1 MNKNRKGFT
10 IVELVIVI
18 AIIAI
23 LAAVLIPT
31 FASLIAKANV
41 SADTQLVRN
50 LNTALTTEKAGG
62 ENNKTMNDALKMAKN
77 AGYDIDRI
85 VSKSG
90 NNIGWDSKNDRFVL
104 IDAGNNTFIYP
115 TDAGANAQKI
125 ADADMVNYFVISK
138 TVPATTDQKY
148 SIYLSKDATLAD
160 GTVTV
165 SVGFDAGENTNVKT
179 VTYTSDATQNVII
192 RTNGGTLT
200 VNGAESSVDHYGAAN
215 LIDIEKVKDASFHEF
230 GSAAVVTVTSG
241 RFVAESTAKVLRV
254 HAAASTAKLAEV
266 SGANVVEYTKAANVE
281 VTVENSTK
289 KVAEASETLD
299 AIKNTG
305 KNTELVAEGG
315 VAEINGIQ
323 FKDLQ
328 SAFTAAKDGDTVK
341 IINDYTYTKELSLT
355 KNLTIDFNGHTLTA
369 NLTPVTSA
377 ITIEKS
383 KLTLNDSSSNKTGK
397 LISNQYGISA
407 ELGGTVIVNDITIE
421 SDFACLTGNNTRET
435 MNFEVHSGTLTSKY
449 SEAIYMPGQQLL
461 TISGGVINGGISMRM
476 GTLNMTGGIVNGMR
490 ADQTADPISTYY
502 NYSGS
507 AWIGDAIYVLGGTY
521 SSSTETTDCVINIT
535 GGTING
541 NAHRAICV
549 YDVGTKYAQKITV
562 TVSENVSVNGD
573 VTIDR
578 NFTNDTNYKRT
589 YPVEATI
596 TTPSKTYN

>member
-148 SIYLSKDATLAD
+148 SIYLSKDAT
-160 GTVTV
+160 VENVEV
-165 SVGFDAGENTNVKT
+165 SVGFDAGENTGVKT
-179 VTYTSDATQNVII
+179 VNYSNAAEMNVII

-215 LIDIEKVKDASFHEF
+215 LIDIEKVKGASFHEF

-289 KVAEASETLD
+289 TVTED
-299 AIKNTG
+299 KNFNKT
-305 KNTELVAEGG
+305 KNDIELVAEGG
-315 VAEINGIQ
+315 VAEINGMQ

-328 SAFTAAKDGDTVK
+328 SAFTAAKDGDTIKVLDDIDLALTVSLEHDFNVTLDMNGKTIANTNDIWCKVNYGWSLVSVK
-341 IINDYTYTKELSLT
+341 SG
-355 KNLTIDFNGHTLTA
+355 NLTITGNGTFKAKA
-369 NLTPVTSA
+369 NDCYAVDIQDGSKC
-377 ITIEKS
+377 TIENGVFVGNIHAVYVQKGE
-383 KLTLNDSSSNKTGK
+383 LTVK
-397 LISNQYGISA
+397 
-407 ELGGTVIVNDITIE
+407 
-421 SDFACLTGNNTRET
+421 
-435 MNFEVHSGTLTSKY
+435 
-449 SEAIYMPGQQLL
+449 
-461 TISGGVINGGISMRM
+461 
-476 GTLNMTGGIVNGMR
+476 
-490 ADQTADPISTYY
+490 
-502 NYSGS
+502 
-507 AWIGDAIYVLGGTY
+507 GGTY
-521 SSSTETTDCVINIT
+521 SVQQEYSETDPYEYVLNCYDANRENGTAKIVVT
-535 GGTING
+535 GGVFENFNPANCKAEGANTNFCDDG
-541 NAHRAICV
+541 
-549 YDVGTKYAQKITV
+549 YTV
-562 TVSENVSVNGD
+562 TQEEKIISEVK
-573 VTIDR
+573 
-578 NFTNDTNYKRT
+578 YT
-589 YPVEATI
+589 YYTVVKA
-596 TTPSKTYN
+596 N

>member
-104 IDAGNNTFIYP
+104 IDADNNTFIYP

-138 TVPATTDQKY
+138 TVPETKDQKY

-165 SVGFDAGENTNVKT
+165 SVGFDAGENENVT
-179 VTYTSDATQNVII
+179 AVNYTSDATQNVII

-230 GSAAVVTVTSG
+230 GSAAVVNVTSG

-289 KVAEASETLD
+289 TVTEDKTFNKA
-299 AIKNTG
+299 KNDI
-305 KNTELVAEGG
+305 ELVAEGG

-328 SAFTAAKDGDTVK
+328 SAFTAAKDGDTIKVLDDIDLALTVSLEKDVNVTLDMNGKTLTNTKYIWSDANWSLVSVK
-341 IINDYTYTKELSLT
+341 SG
-355 KNLTIDFNGHTLTA
+355 NLTITGNGTFKA
-369 NLTPVTSA
+369 KDEDCFAVDIQDGSKC
-377 ITIEKS
+377 TIE
-383 KLTLNDSSSNKTGK
+383 N
-397 LISNQYGISA
+397 GIF
-407 ELGGTVIVNDITIE
+407 V
-421 SDFACLTGNNTRET
+421 GNIHAVYVLE
-435 MNFEVHSGTLTSKY
+435 GTLT
-449 SEAIYMPGQQLL
+449 
-461 TISGGVINGGISMRM
+461 
-476 GTLNMTGGIVNGMR
+476 VN
-490 ADQTADPISTYY
+490 
-502 NYSGS
+502 
-507 AWIGDAIYVLGGTY
+507 GGTY
-521 SSSTETTDCVINIT
+521 SVVQKYSDPTKADEFVLNCYDANRKANTAKIVVT
-535 GGTING
+535 GGTFLKFNPADCWAEGEHTNFCDNG
-541 NAHRAICV
+541 YTTERSLIPN
-549 YDVGTKYAQKITV
+549 GTPADFQYTV
-562 TVSENVSVNGD
+562 KAN
-573 VTIDR
+573 
-578 NFTNDTNYKRT
+578 
-589 YPVEATI
+589 
-596 TTPSKTYN
+596 

>member
-138 TVPATTDQKY
+138 TVPETKDQKY
-148 SIYLSKDATLAD
+148 SIYLSKDAT
-160 GTVTV
+160 VENVEV
-165 SVGFDAGENTNVKT
+165 SVGFDAGENTGVKT
-179 VTYTSDATQNVII
+179 VNYTSEATQSVII

-230 GSAAVVTVTSG
+230 GSAAVVNVTSG

-266 SGANVVEYTKAANVE
+266 SGANVVEYTKADDSDIK
-281 VTVENSTK
+281 VENSTK
-289 KVAEASETLD
+289 TVTKDEKFDKAQND
-299 AIKNTG
+299 I
-305 KNTELVAEGG
+305 ELVAEGG
-315 VAEINGIQ
+315 VAEINGIK

-328 SAFTAAKDGDTVK
+328 SAFNAAKDGDTIKVLDDIDLALTVSLEHDFNVTLDMNGKTLTNTKDIWSDANWSLVSVK
-341 IINDYTYTKELSLT
+341 SG
-355 KNLTIDFNGHTLTA
+355 NLTITGNGTFKA
-369 NLTPVTSA
+369 KDEDCFAVDIQDGSKC
-377 ITIEKS
+377 TIE
-383 KLTLNDSSSNKTGK
+383 N
-397 LISNQYGISA
+397 GIF
-407 ELGGTVIVNDITIE
+407 V
-421 SDFACLTGNNTRET
+421 GNIHAVYVLE
-435 MNFEVHSGTLTSKY
+435 GTLT
-449 SEAIYMPGQQLL
+449 
-461 TISGGVINGGISMRM
+461 
-476 GTLNMTGGIVNGMR
+476 VN
-490 ADQTADPISTYY
+490 
-502 NYSGS
+502 
-507 AWIGDAIYVLGGTY
+507 GGTY
-521 SSSTETTDCVINIT
+521 SVVQKYSDPTKADEFVLNCYDANRNANTAKIVVT
-535 GGTING
+535 GGTFLKFNPADCWAEGEHTNFCDNG
-541 NAHRAICV
+541 YTTEQSLIPN
-549 YDVGTKYAQKITV
+549 GTDKDFQYTV
-562 TVSENVSVNGD
+562 KAN
-573 VTIDR
+573 
-578 NFTNDTNYKRT
+578 
-589 YPVEATI
+589 
-596 TTPSKTYN
+596 

>member
-104 IDAGNNTFIYP
+104 IDANNDTYIYP
-115 TDAGANAQKI
+115 TDAGANAQKVQN
-125 ADADMVNYFVISK
+125 AVDYFVIYKEIPSN
-138 TVPATTDQKY
+138 PKY

-179 VTYTSDATQNVII
+179 VTYTSEATQSVII

-230 GSAAVVTVTSG
+230 GSAAVVNVTSG

-266 SGANVVEYTKAANVE
+266 SGANVVEYTKADDSDIK
-281 VTVENSTK
+281 VENSTK
-289 KVAEASETLD
+289 TVTKDEKFDKAQND
-299 AIKNTG
+299 I
-305 KNTELVAEGG
+305 ELVAEGG

-328 SAFTAAKDGDTVK
+328 SAFNAAKDGDTIKVLE
-341 IINDYTYTKELSLT
+341 DSDLPASLT
-355 KNLTIDFNGHTLTA
+355 QNVSVTLDMNGKTIKNPNDIWSDTSWSLISVQAGALTI
-369 NLTPVTSA
+369 
-377 ITIEKS
+377 
-383 KLTLNDSSSNKTGK
+383 
-397 LISNQYGISA
+397 
-407 ELGGTVIVNDITIE
+407 
-421 SDFACLTGNNTRET
+421 TGNGALIAKDGDCYAVDVQNKDAKCVIENGTFVG
-435 MNFEVHSGTLTSKY
+435 NIHAVYVFEGELTVK
-449 SEAIYMPGQQLL
+449 
-461 TISGGVINGGISMRM
+461 
-476 GTLNMTGGIVNGMR
+476 
-490 ADQTADPISTYY
+490 
-502 NYSGS
+502 
-507 AWIGDAIYVLGGTY
+507 GGTY
-521 SSSTETTDCVINIT
+521 SVQQKYPDANKADGFVLNCYDANYKNST
-535 GGTING
+535 
-541 NAHRAICV
+541 A
-549 YDVGTKYAQKITV
+549 KITV
-562 TVSENVSVNGD
+562 TGGTFKIFNPADCCAEGEHTNFCADGYKTEKSEKPNELG
-573 VTIDR
+573 
-578 NFTNDTNYKRT
+578 
-589 YPVEATI
+589 VEYYTVA
-596 TTPSKTYN
+596 KAN

>member
-104 IDAGNNTFIYP
+104 IDAKNDTYIYP
-115 TDAGANAQKI
+115 TDAGSNAQKVQN
-125 ADADMVNYFVISK
+125 AVDYFVIYK
-138 TVPATTDQKY
+138 EIPTEQKY

-179 VTYTSDATQNVII
+179 VNYSNAAEMNVII

-200 VNGAESSVDHYGAAN
+200 VDGAESSVDHYGAAN

-266 SGANVVEYTKAANVE
+266 SGANVVEYTKADGVN

-289 KVAEASETLD
+289 EVTEASETLD

-328 SAFTAAKDGDTVK
+328 SAFTAAKDGDTIKVLDDIDLALTVSLEHDFNVTLDMNGKTLTNTKDIWSDANWSLVSVK
-341 IINDYTYTKELSLT
+341 SG
-355 KNLTIDFNGHTLTA
+355 NLTITGNGTFKAKENDCYALD
-369 NLTPVTSA
+369 LQDGSKC
-377 ITIEKS
+377 TIE
-383 KLTLNDSSSNKTGK
+383 NGIFVSN
-397 LISNQYGISA
+397 
-407 ELGGTVIVNDITIE
+407 
-421 SDFACLTGNNTRET
+421 
-435 MNFEVHSGTLTSKY
+435 VHAVYVLEGTLT
-449 SEAIYMPGQQLL
+449 
-461 TISGGVINGGISMRM
+461 
-476 GTLNMTGGIVNGMR
+476 VN
-490 ADQTADPISTYY
+490 
-502 NYSGS
+502 
-507 AWIGDAIYVLGGTY
+507 GGTY
-521 SSSTETTDCVINIT
+521 SVVQKYTDPTKADEFVLNCYDANRKANTAKIVVT
-535 GGTING
+535 GGVFENFNPADCWAEGANTNFCADG
-541 NAHRAICV
+541 YTTEKTEKENAKGV
-549 YDVGTKYAQKITV
+549 YLYTV
-562 TVSENVSVNGD
+562 VKKAN
-573 VTIDR
+573 
-578 NFTNDTNYKRT
+578 
-589 YPVEATI
+589 
-596 TTPSKTYN
+596 

>member
-104 IDAGNNTFIYP
+104 IDANNDTYIYP
-115 TDAGANAQKI
+115 TDAGANAQKVQN
-125 ADADMVNYFVISK
+125 AVDYFVIYKEIPSN
-138 TVPATTDQKY
+138 PKY

-179 VTYTSDATQNVII
+179 VNYTSEATQNVII

-215 LIDIEKVKDASFHEF
+215 LIDIEKVKGASFHEF

-328 SAFTAAKDGDTVK
+328 SAFNAAKDGDTIKVLDDIDLTLTASVK
-341 IINDYTYTKELSLT
+341 KVTVTLDMNGKTITNTSDLWDVTNEEAVNWSLVSVREGA
-355 KNLTIDFNGHTLTA
+355 NLTITGNGTFKAKA
-369 NLTPVTSA
+369 NDCYALDLQDGSKC
-377 ITIEKS
+377 TIE
-383 KLTLNDSSSNKTGK
+383 N
-397 LISNQYGISA
+397 GIF
-407 ELGGTVIVNDITIE
+407 V
-421 SDFACLTGNNTRET
+421 GN
-435 MNFEVHSGTLTSKY
+435 VHAVYVLEGTLT
-449 SEAIYMPGQQLL
+449 
-461 TISGGVINGGISMRM
+461 
-476 GTLNMTGGIVNGMR
+476 VN
-490 ADQTADPISTYY
+490 
-502 NYSGS
+502 
-507 AWIGDAIYVLGGTY
+507 GGTY
-521 SSSTETTDCVINIT
+521 SVVQKYPDPTKADEFVLNCYDANRKANTAKIVVT
-535 GGTING
+535 GGTFLKFNPADCWAEGANTNFCADGYTTEKSLIPNG
-541 NAHRAICV
+541 TAADFQ
-549 YDVGTKYAQKITV
+549 YTV
-562 TVSENVSVNGD
+562 KAN
-573 VTIDR
+573 
-578 NFTNDTNYKRT
+578 
-589 YPVEATI
+589 
-596 TTPSKTYN
+596 

>member
-104 IDAGNNTFIYP
+104 IDANNDTYIYP
-115 TDAGANAQKI
+115 TDAGSNAQKI
-125 ADADMVNYFVISK
+125 QNAVDYFVIYK
-138 TVPATTDQKY
+138 EIPTQQKY

-160 GTVTV
+160 GTVNI
-165 SVGFDAGENTNVKT
+165 SVGFDAGENESVKT
-179 VTYTSDATQNVII
+179 VKYENATKQSVII
-192 RTNGGTLT
+192 RTNGGTLN
-200 VNGAESSVDHYGAAN
+200 VNGAESSIDHYGAAN

-289 KVAEASETLD
+289 EVAETSETLD

-421 SDFACLTGNNTRET
+421 SDFACLTGNNKRET

-502 NYSGS
+502 NYAGS

>member
-104 IDAGNNTFIYP
+104 IDANNDTYIYP
-115 TDAGANAQKI
+115 TDAGANAQKVQN
-125 ADADMVNYFVISK
+125 AVDYFVIYK
-138 TVPATTDQKY
+138 EIPTTQKY

-165 SVGFDAGENTNVKT
+165 SVGFDAGENESVKT
-179 VTYTSDATQNVII
+179 VKYENATKQSVII

-230 GSAAVVTVTSG
+230 GSAAVVTITSG

-254 HAAASTAKLAEV
+254 HAVASTAKLAEV

-289 KVAEASETLD
+289 EVAEASETLD

-328 SAFTAAKDGDTVK
+328 SAFNAAKDGDTIKVLDDIDLALTVSLEKDVNVTLDMNGKTLTNTKDIWSDANWSLVSVK
-341 IINDYTYTKELSLT
+341 SG
-355 KNLTIDFNGHTLTA
+355 NLTITGNGTFKA
-369 NLTPVTSA
+369 MENDCYAVDIQDGSKC
-377 ITIEKS
+377 TIE
-383 KLTLNDSSSNKTGK
+383 N
-397 LISNQYGISA
+397 GIF
-407 ELGGTVIVNDITIE
+407 V
-421 SDFACLTGNNTRET
+421 GN
-435 MNFEVHSGTLTSKY
+435 VHAVYVLEGTLT
-449 SEAIYMPGQQLL
+449 
-461 TISGGVINGGISMRM
+461 
-476 GTLNMTGGIVNGMR
+476 VN
-490 ADQTADPISTYY
+490 
-502 NYSGS
+502 
-507 AWIGDAIYVLGGTY
+507 GGTY
-521 SSSTETTDCVINIT
+521 SVQQKYPDATKADEFVLNCYDANREAKTAIITVT
-535 GGTING
+535 GGTFIEFNPANCKAEG
-541 NAHRAICV
+541 ANTNFCDDG
-549 YDVGTKYAQKITV
+549 YTV
-562 TVSENVSVNGD
+562 TSENK
-573 VTIDR
+573 TISGKEYIYYTVVKA
-578 NFTNDTNYKRT
+578 N
-589 YPVEATI
+589 
-596 TTPSKTYN
+596 

>member
-328 SAFTAAKDGDTVK
+328 SAFNAANDGDTIKVLDNIDLALTASVK
-341 IINDYTYTKELSLT
+341 KVTVTLDMNGKTITNTSDLWDVQNKDAANWSLVSVKEGG
-355 KNLTIDFNGHTLTA
+355 NLTITGNGAFKAKA
-369 NLTPVTSA
+369 NDCYAVDIQDGSKC
-377 ITIEKS
+377 TIE
-383 KLTLNDSSSNKTGK
+383 NGIFVGN
-397 LISNQYGISA
+397 ISA
-407 ELGGTVIVNDITIE
+407 V
-421 SDFACLTGNNTRET
+421 
-435 MNFEVHSGTLTSKY
+435 
-449 SEAIYMPGQQLL
+449 
-461 TISGGVINGGISMRM
+461 
-476 GTLNMTGGIVNGMR
+476 
-490 ADQTADPISTYY
+490 
-502 NYSGS
+502 
-507 AWIGDAIYVLGGTY
+507 YVLEGELTVNGGTY
-521 SSSTETTDCVINIT
+521 SVQQKYSDATKADEFVLNCYDANREAKTAIITVT
-535 GGTING
+535 GGTFIKFNPANCKAEG
-541 NAHRAICV
+541 ANTNFCADGYTTEKSQIPSTTALE
-549 YDVGTKYAQKITV
+549 DVQYTV
-562 TVSENVSVNGD
+562 VKKAN
-573 VTIDR
+573 
-578 NFTNDTNYKRT
+578 
-589 YPVEATI
+589 
-596 TTPSKTYN
+596 

>member
-104 IDAGNNTFIYP
+104 IDANNDTYIYP
-115 TDAGANAQKI
+115 TDAGSNAQKI
-125 ADADMVNYFVISK
+125 QNAVDYFVIYKEIPSN
-138 TVPATTDQKY
+138 PKY

-165 SVGFDAGENTNVKT
+165 SVGFDAGENTGVKT
-179 VTYTSDATQNVII
+179 VNYTSEATQSVII
-192 RTNGGTLT
+192 RTNGGTLN
-200 VNGAESSVDHYGAAN
+200 VNGAESSIDHYGAAN

-230 GSAAVVTVTSG
+230 GSAAVVTITAG

-254 HAAASTAKLAEV
+254 HAVASTAKLAEV
-266 SGANVVEYTKAANVE
+266 SGANVVEYTKAADVE

-289 KVAEASETLD
+289 TVTED
-299 AIKNTG
+299 KNFNKT
-305 KNTELVAEGG
+305 KNDIELVAEGG

-328 SAFTAAKDGDTVK
+328 SAFNAAKDGDTIKVLDNIDLALTVSLEHDFNVTLDMNGKTLTNTKDIWSDANWSLVSVK
-341 IINDYTYTKELSLT
+341 SG
-355 KNLTIDFNGHTLTA
+355 NLTITGNGTFKAKENDCYALD
-369 NLTPVTSA
+369 LQDGSKC
-377 ITIEKS
+377 TIE
-383 KLTLNDSSSNKTGK
+383 N
-397 LISNQYGISA
+397 GIF
-407 ELGGTVIVNDITIE
+407 V
-421 SDFACLTGNNTRET
+421 GNIHAVYVLE
-435 MNFEVHSGTLTSKY
+435 GTLT
-449 SEAIYMPGQQLL
+449 
-461 TISGGVINGGISMRM
+461 
-476 GTLNMTGGIVNGMR
+476 VN
-490 ADQTADPISTYY
+490 
-502 NYSGS
+502 
-507 AWIGDAIYVLGGTY
+507 GGTY
-521 SSSTETTDCVINIT
+521 SVQQKYSDATKADEFVLNCYDANREAKTAIITVT
-535 GGTING
+535 GGTFIEFNPANCQAEG
-541 NAHRAICV
+541 ANTNFCDDG
-549 YDVGTKYAQKITV
+549 YTV
-562 TVSENVSVNGD
+562 TSEKK
-573 VTIDR
+573 TISGKD
-578 NFTNDTNYKRT
+578 YT
-589 YPVEATI
+589 YYTVVKA
-596 TTPSKTYN
+596 N

>member
-104 IDAGNNTFIYP
+104 IDANNDTYIYP
-115 TDAGANAQKI
+115 TDAGANAQKVQN
-125 ADADMVNYFVISK
+125 AVDYFVIYK
-138 TVPATTDQKY
+138 EIPTTQKY
-148 SIYLSKDATLAD
+148 SIYLSKDATLAG

-165 SVGFDAGENTNVKT
+165 SVGFDAGENTGVKT
-179 VTYTSDATQNVII
+179 VNYTSEATQSVII

-200 VNGAESSVDHYGAAN
+200 VDGAESSVDHYGAAN
-215 LIDIEKVKDASFHEF
+215 LIDIEKVKGASFHEF
-230 GSAAVVTVTSG
+230 GSAAVVTITSG

-289 KVAEASETLD
+289 EVTEEKEKTLEE
-299 AIKNTG
+299 IKNIG
-305 KNTELVAEGG
+305 KSTELVAEGG
-315 VAEINGIQ
+315 VAEINGMQ

-328 SAFTAAKDGDTVK
+328 SAFNAAKDGDTIKVLDDIDLALTVSLEHDFNVTLDMNGKTITNTNDIWCKVEYGWSLVSVK
-341 IINDYTYTKELSLT
+341 SG
-355 KNLTIDFNGHTLTA
+355 NLTITGNGTFKAKA
-369 NLTPVTSA
+369 NDCYAVDIQDGSKC
-377 ITIEKS
+377 TIENGVFVGNIHAVYVQKGE
-383 KLTLNDSSSNKTGK
+383 LTVK
-397 LISNQYGISA
+397 
-407 ELGGTVIVNDITIE
+407 
-421 SDFACLTGNNTRET
+421 
-435 MNFEVHSGTLTSKY
+435 
-449 SEAIYMPGQQLL
+449 
-461 TISGGVINGGISMRM
+461 
-476 GTLNMTGGIVNGMR
+476 
-490 ADQTADPISTYY
+490 
-502 NYSGS
+502 
-507 AWIGDAIYVLGGTY
+507 GGTY
-521 SSSTETTDCVINIT
+521 SVQQKYNETDPYEYVLNCYDANRKANTAKIVVT
-535 GGTING
+535 GGVFENFNPANCKAEGANTNFCDDG
-541 NAHRAICV
+541 
-549 YDVGTKYAQKITV
+549 YTV
-562 TVSENVSVNGD
+562 TQEEKTISE
-573 VTIDR
+573 VT
-578 NFTNDTNYKRT
+578 YT
-589 YPVEATI
+589 YYTVVKA
-596 TTPSKTYN
+596 N

>member
-104 IDAGNNTFIYP
+104 IDAGNDTYIYP
-115 TDAGANAQKI
+115 TDAGANAQKVQN
-125 ADADMVNYFVISK
+125 AVDYFVIYK
-138 TVPATTDQKY
+138 EIPTPQKY

-179 VTYTSDATQNVII
+179 VNYTSEATQNVLI

-266 SGANVVEYTKAANVE
+266 SGANVVEYTKAAAVE

-289 KVAEASETLD
+289 EVTEEKEKTLEE
-299 AIKNTG
+299 IKNIG
-305 KNTELVAEGG
+305 KSTELVAEGG

-328 SAFTAAKDGDTVK
+328 SAFNAAKDGDTIKVLDDIDLALTVSLEHDFNVTLDMNGKTLTNTKDIWSDANWSLVSVK
-341 IINDYTYTKELSLT
+341 SG
-355 KNLTIDFNGHTLTA
+355 NLTITGNGTFKA
-369 NLTPVTSA
+369 KDEDCFAVDIQDGSKC
-377 ITIEKS
+377 TIE
-383 KLTLNDSSSNKTGK
+383 N
-397 LISNQYGISA
+397 GIF
-407 ELGGTVIVNDITIE
+407 V
-421 SDFACLTGNNTRET
+421 GNIHAVYVLE
-435 MNFEVHSGTLTSKY
+435 GTLT
-449 SEAIYMPGQQLL
+449 
-461 TISGGVINGGISMRM
+461 
-476 GTLNMTGGIVNGMR
+476 VN
-490 ADQTADPISTYY
+490 
-502 NYSGS
+502 
-507 AWIGDAIYVLGGTY
+507 GGTY
-521 SSSTETTDCVINIT
+521 SVVQKYSDPTKADEFVLNCYDANRKANTAKIVVT
-535 GGTING
+535 GGTFLKFNPADCWAEGEHTNFCDNG
-541 NAHRAICV
+541 YTTEQSLIPN
-549 YDVGTKYAQKITV
+549 GTDKDFQYTV
-562 TVSENVSVNGD
+562 KAN
-573 VTIDR
+573 
-578 NFTNDTNYKRT
+578 
-589 YPVEATI
+589 
-596 TTPSKTYN
+596 